1 LYLGFRHAALVCDWQ
16 WNRIMPKAFIIG
28 GTGQI
33 GRATAVRLA
42 ADGWDVQL
50 LSRHVPDDQTRRG
63 HLLFDRDDPHA
74 LGAVLQ
80 DGADLLVDCLA
91 FDAADADRLL
101 AIQSSVGRIVAISSA
116 SVYCDAQGRT
126 LDVAGEQGFPHYP
139 LPITEAHP
147 TVAPGPATYSS
158 RKAAMEQRLLQQA
171 HVPVTILRPCAI
183 HGAHSAHAREWWFV
197 KRLRDGR
204 TRIPL
209 AYGGSNQFH
218 TTSATAIA
226 EAIMLAAHGQIA
238 PIVNVTDADA
248 PTVNEIGQAIMAAMA
263 VQAEFVLLPDTAR
276 DDDVGKTPWSVP
288 SPLVLQS
295 SLPPHLPYARSVIAA
310 VDWLV
315 TATTGKDWRSLIPQ
329 LAAYPRD
336 HFDYA
341 AEDAMFAA

>member
-1 LYLGFRHAALVCDWQ
+1 
-16 WNRIMPKAFIIG
+16 MPKAFIIG

-42 ADGWDVQL
+42 TDGWDVQL
-50 LSRHVPDDQTRRG
+50 LSRHVPDDRVGKG
-63 HLLFDRDDPHA
+63 HRLFDRNDPHA
-74 LGAVLQ
+74 LSAVLQ
-80 DGADLLVDCLA
+80 DGADLVVDCLA
-91 FDAADADRLL
+91 FDAADAARLL

-126 LDVAGEQGFPHYP
+126 LDVAGEQGFPQYP

-147 TVAPGPATYSS
+147 TVAPGATTYSS
-158 RKAAMEQRLLQQA
+158 RKVGMEQRLLLQA

-197 KRLRDGR
+197 KRLLDGR
-204 TRIPL
+204 ARIPL
-209 AYGGSNQFH
+209 AYGGTSRFH
-218 TTSATAIA
+218 TTSAAAIA
-226 EAIMLAAHGQIA
+226 AAIMLAARRQIA

-248 PTVNEIGQAIMAAMA
+248 PTVKEIGQAIMAAMDM
-263 VQAEFVLLPDTAR
+263 QAELVLLPDAAR
-276 DDDVGKTPWSVP
+276 ADDVGKTPWSVP

-295 SLPPHLPYARSVIAA
+295 SLPPHLPYARSVITA

-315 TATTGKDWRSLIPQ
+315 AATRGKDWRRLIPQ

-341 AEDAMFAA
+341 AEDAMFTAG